1 MDSDRVLQLLA
12 RLVAVPSLSG
22 HEEKVCDIV
31 AEHVESLGFVAERQ
45 EVYKTGYN
53 VVTRIGDGG
62 DVLFCGHLD
71 VVPEYDM
78 AEAFRPRVVGDKLY
92 GRGACDMKGG
102 VVSLLLL
109 LESLRQMEPEP
120 NASFAFVVD
129 EEMYGR
135 GAAELMRRGMR
146 AEICVI
152 TEPTS
157 NVICVGNASCME
169 FRLTA
174 SGKSGHGASRADG
187 NAVKSLMRFYEIFE
201 RRVMTEL
208 DVRNSD
214 FPMSPIINLGRF
226 EGGYGGWVIPSKAFC
241 EVLVH
246 MHPSISYRDGLDIVR
261 RLVKETAE
269 ELGAVVELTMLHGCD
284 GFILP
289 QTNQYLHKLK
299 QAYSM
304 ETGQQPKTGLIE
316 SETDGNAL
324 YHKGGIPC
332 IVYGPG
338 DIAYAHSSQ
347 EHVSIKD
354 VIECYRVL
362 RRFINMVSGSRN

>member
-1 MDSDRVLQLLA
+1 MDSERALQLLE

-22 HEEKVCDIV
+22 HEEKVCDLV
-31 AEHVESLGFVAERQ
+31 AEHVESLGFFVERQ

-53 VVTRIGDGG
+53 VVTRLGDGG

-78 AEAFRPRVVGDKLY
+78 VDAFRPQVVGDKLY

-109 LESLRQMEPEP
+109 LEGLLQMEPEP
-120 NASFAFVVD
+120 NVSFAFVVD

-135 GAAELMRRGMR
+135 GAAELMRRGTR
-146 AEICVI
+146 AKICII

-157 NVICVGNASCME
+157 NLICVGNASCME

-201 RRVMTEL
+201 KRLMTEL
-208 DVRNSD
+208 DVRGSE

-226 EGGYGGWVIPSKAFC
+226 EGGIGGWFIPSKAFC

-246 MHPSISYRDGLDIVR
+246 MHPTISYREGLDVVR
-261 RLVKETAE
+261 RLVGETAA
-269 ELGAVVELTMLHGCD
+269 ELGSSVELTMLHGCD

-289 QTNQYLHKLK
+289 RENQFLKLLQ
-299 QAYSM
+299 QAYSV

-338 DIAYAHSSQ
+338 DISYAHSSQ
-347 EHVSIKD
+347 EHVSIGD
-354 VIECYRVL
+354 VTACYKVL
-362 RRFINMVSGSRN
+362 KRFVEMVSNSRN